1 MVAKLI
7 LLTDIYEMKQRKEE
21 ELAFYHA
28 ELEKLKVK
36 MSFIRREID
45 LTSNIIKI
53 IENENV
59 GDLAKLSSTK
69 SVSKSTSENL

>member
-7 LLTDIYEMKQRKEE
+7 LLTDIYEMRQRKEE

-36 MSFIRREID
+36 MGFLRREID
-45 LTSNIIKI
+45 LTNTIIRI
-53 IENENV
+53 IEDENV
-59 GDLAKLSSTK
+59 VDLAKAASAKSEMQSSG
-69 SVSKSTSENL
+69 

>member
-7 LLTDIYEMKQRKEE
+7 LLTDIYEMKQRKED

-36 MSFIRREID
+36 MGFIRREID
-45 LTSNIIKI
+45 LTNNIIKI

-59 GDLAKLSSTK
+59 VDLVKLNSTK
-69 SVSKSTSENL
+69 SESRSTSENF

>member
-7 LLTDIYEMKQRKEE
+7 LLTDIYEMRQRKEE

-36 MSFIRREID
+36 MGFLRREID
-45 LTSNIIKI
+45 LTNTIIRI
-53 IENENV
+53 IEDENIV
-59 GDLAKLSSTK
+59 DLAKTALAKSEMQSSG
-69 SVSKSTSENL
+69 